1 MEERHEAEGTD
12 RKRLF
17 GSKGD
22 AKQIPKGGVV
32 DPRSAN
38 FTIVTFMLAQ
48 QKVALVSD
56 PCLPVLSTP
65 PHSLWPGRQHIAT
78 KQQQR
83 SRWD

>member
-1 MEERHEAEGTD
+1 MEERHEAEETD
-12 RKRLF
+12 RKCLF

-38 FTIVTFMLAQ
+38 TIVTFMLAQ